1 MLAFAFDF
9 EENNYKISYIIG
21 WLIIT
26 LMLIDFGLN
35 ITLVIKDIVLKAYI
49 KIKKFIIMR
58 KNRRN
63 KIIPSI
69 KINNFI
75 E

>member
-21 WLIIT
+21 WFIIT

-35 ITLVIKDIVLKAYI
+35 ITLVIKDLVVRYYK
-49 KIKKFIIMR
+49 KIKRFIIMR
-58 KNRRN
+58 KKRRN
-63 KIIPSI
+63 RIIPT